1 MTPPLPL
8 DAERRLALE
17 RLSELLWKFG
27 TANDAQDHDCRP
39 EAMRLRRDAAA
50 GIRALMGKH
59 PFIAGLFPGLGPAL
73 ESRGIEA
80 CSWSTLVDAVE
91 AQLGSIRGAPRI
103 RLTAARPGPSRG
115 APGPRPPSRWRR

>member
-1 MTPPLPL
+1 MDP
-8 DAERRLALE
+8 ERRVALE
-17 RLSELLWKFG
+17 ELVGLLWKFG
-27 TANDAQDHDCRP
+27 TANDAQDHDCGP
-39 EAMRLRRDAAA
+39 EAVALRRDAAA

-91 AQLGSIRGAPRI
+91 AELGSLRGTPPRS
-103 RLTAARPGPSRG
+103 G
-115 APGPRPPSRWRR
+115 